1 VFGVIWN
8 VTHGLQARGH
18 HVECLFVEDLLR
30 QPFSPARFESV
41 AFAWVL
47 ARKILHEFSGFD
59 VVNLHSPCGF
69 IYGVMRRTWWRGGP
83 PFVMTMHGLEQRRVY
98 AMRREEM
105 KGQAWHFS
113 SKNRA
118 WRSAYYQ
125 PQFDL
130 AIRTADE
137 SIVLNREAWSY
148 LQLCY
153 KREAARVTYI
163 PNGVEEKFFVARDY
177 PKNIAPRLLIVGSWL
192 DQRGIYYLRDAL
204 EILAGR
210 LCNVRLTVAG
220 CSVSEKGVKEFF
232 GPRLEQNIEVIP
244 FVPSEGMAS
253 IYAAHDIFVFPSL
266 MEGLPLVLLEAMAG
280 GMPVVTTETC
290 GMADIVQDD
299 INGLLVP
306 AANAGAIAEAV
317 ARLHSSQELRRRL
330 GLAAQA
336 QMRNYTWEKIAARV
350 EAVFERAARGRTS

>member
-1 VFGVIWN
+1 MAGVIWN
-8 VTHGLQARGH
+8 TANALQARGH

-47 ARKILHEFSGFD
+47 ARKILREFSSFD

-69 IYGVMRRTWWRGGP
+69 VYGVMRRTFRRDGP

-98 AMRREEM
+98 AMRREET
-105 KGQAWHFS
+105 KGRAWHFS
-113 SKNRA
+113 WKNRV
-118 WRSAYYQ
+118 WRRAYYQ

-153 KREAARVTYI
+153 KREGSRVTYI
-163 PNGVEEKFFVARDY
+163 PNGVEEKFFVAREY
-177 PKNIAPRLLIVGSWL
+177 PESIAPRLLIVGSWL
-192 DQRGIYYLRDAL
+192 DQRGIYYLRGAL
-204 EILAGR
+204 QILVN
-210 LCNVRLTVAG
+210 LLPNVRLTVAG
-220 CSVSEKGVKEFF
+220 CSVSEGVVMKFF
-232 GPRLEQNIEVIP
+232 GSRLESNIEVIP
-244 FVPSEGMAS
+244 FLRSEAMPSV
-253 IYAAHDIFVFPSL
+253 YAAHDIFVFPSL
-266 MEGLPLVLLEAMAG
+266 MEGLPLVLLEGMAG

-290 GMADIVQDD
+290 GMPDIVQDD
-299 INGLLVP
+299 VNGLLVP
-306 AANAGAIAEAV
+306 PANAQAIAEAV
-317 ARLHSSQELRRRL
+317 VRLHSSQELRRRL

-336 QMRNYTWEKIAARV
+336 HMRNYTWEKIAARV
-350 EAVFERAARGRTS
+350 EAVFERTARERTS

>member
-1 VFGVIWN
+1 
-8 VTHGLQARGH
+8 
-18 HVECLFVEDLLR
+18 
-30 QPFSPARFESV
+30 
-41 AFAWVL
+41 
-47 ARKILHEFSGFD
+47 
-59 VVNLHSPCGF
+59 
-69 IYGVMRRTWWRGGP
+69 
-83 PFVMTMHGLEQRRVY
+83 
-98 AMRREEM
+98 
-105 KGQAWHFS
+105 
-113 SKNRA
+113 
-118 WRSAYYQ
+118 
-125 PQFDL
+125 
-130 AIRTADE
+130 
-137 SIVLNREAWSY
+137 
-148 LQLCY
+148 
-153 KREAARVTYI
+153 
-163 PNGVEEKFFVARDY
+163 
-177 PKNIAPRLLIVGSWL
+177 
-192 DQRGIYYLRDAL
+192 
-204 EILAGR
+204 
-210 LCNVRLTVAG
+210 
-220 CSVSEKGVKEFF
+220 
-232 GPRLEQNIEVIP
+232 LEQNIEVIP